1 MTNIGRKF
9 CGLINNTDNL
19 KLQLHLLSPANEVCE
34 GSVFTGVCLSVGSM
48 CGRGACVVG
57 EGMHGRGGGIHGR
70 GEAYM
75 AGEHVWRGVCMVGG
89 MHDGGHAWWGWGCGR
104 SICGMGASV
113 TGGMCGRGGACV
125 AGETVC
131 SEWYASYWNAFLL

>member
-9 CGLINNTDNL
+9 CGLINNKDNL

-48 CGRGACVVG
+48 CSRGACVVG
-57 EGMHGRGGGIHGR
+57 KACMAGGRHTWQGSMCGVGCAWWGVCMMGACMVGVGVWQEHMWYGGICDR
-70 GEAYM
+70 G
-75 AGEHVWRGVCMVGG
+75 HVWRGE
-89 MHDGGHAWWGWGCGR
+89 
-104 SICGMGASV
+104 
-113 TGGMCGRGGACV
+113 GACM